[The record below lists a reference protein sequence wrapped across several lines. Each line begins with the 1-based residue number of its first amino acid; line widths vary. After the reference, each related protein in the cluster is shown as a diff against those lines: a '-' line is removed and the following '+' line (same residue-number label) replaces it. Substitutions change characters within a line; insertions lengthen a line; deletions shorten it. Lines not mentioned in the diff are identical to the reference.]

1 MFAKRE
7 WMRKGKSERERVKEI
22 EREKKMTER
31 EIVDRDNEWGKR
43 L

>member
-22 EREKKMTER
+22 EREKKN
-31 EIVDRDNEWGKR
+31 DRTRDSR
-43 L
+43 SRQ